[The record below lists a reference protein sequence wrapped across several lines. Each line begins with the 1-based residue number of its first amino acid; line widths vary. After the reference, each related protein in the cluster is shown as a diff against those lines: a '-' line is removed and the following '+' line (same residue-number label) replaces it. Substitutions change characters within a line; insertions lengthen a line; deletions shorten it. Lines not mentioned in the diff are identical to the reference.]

1 MNPFYLAIH
10 FIWHFQISK
19 RGGFVETEQI
29 GGIMKRDMDLIR
41 KILIRIEK
49 YPHFPEVSAGK
60 PEIPMEFDEYSQEE
74 VYYNLN
80 LLSQAGLV
88 NSDHGN
94 TYSYRFVHGLTWQG
108 HEFLD
113 LMKKDT
119 LWKKAK
125 DAMKETG
132 GMAFQVLM
140 RILIETATRA
150 AMGQL
155 Q

>member
-1 MNPFYLAIH
+1 
-10 FIWHFQISK
+10 
-19 RGGFVETEQI
+19 
-29 GGIMKRDMDLIR
+29 MKRDMELIR
-41 KILIRIEK
+41 KILLRIEE

-60 PEIPMEFDEYSQEE
+60 PDISMGFDDYEQED
-74 VYYNLN
+74 VYYNLK
-80 LLSQAGLV
+80 LLSQAGLI
-88 NSDHGN
+88 NTDHGN

-119 LWKKAK
+119 MWNKAK
-125 DAMKETG
+125 DVMKETG

-140 RILIETATRA
+140 KVLIETATKA

-155 Q
+155 